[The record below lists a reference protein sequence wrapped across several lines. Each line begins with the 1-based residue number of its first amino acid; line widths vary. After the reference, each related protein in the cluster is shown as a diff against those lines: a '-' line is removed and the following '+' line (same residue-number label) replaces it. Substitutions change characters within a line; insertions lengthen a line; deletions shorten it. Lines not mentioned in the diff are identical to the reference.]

1 MNAMCKI
8 AWTTFI
14 KVHCFLSLCEM
25 TLSVPKTKHL
35 IGKPVRHPSTNYIRN
50 DNIKEIK
57 TLVGLV
63 DDKDWRQ

>member
-1 MNAMCKI
+1 MQNNMIHFC
-8 AWTTFI
+8 
-14 KVHCFLSLCEM
+14 HCVRLHCRC
-25 TLSVPKTKHL
+25 PKPKHL

>member
-1 MNAMCKI
+1 MVQECNTVNIMIHTSCHR
-8 AWTTFI
+8 
-14 KVHCFLSLCEM
+14 VRLHSQC
-25 TLSVPKTKHL
+25 PKPKHL

>member
-1 MNAMCKI
+1 MHQSEHFDSCCH
-8 AWTTFI
+8 
-14 KVHCFLSLCEM
+14 VRLSRHC
-25 TLSVPKTKHL
+25 PKPKHL
-35 IGKPVRHPSTNYIRN
+35 IGKPVRCPSTNYIRN